1 MTEKIP
7 FRKYGDI
14 TTGEQTFDKDKI
26 FITKFGQKINVY
38 DMIQEN
44 NVDTDIY
51 KIMQK
56 YGYSEEQAK
65 SIMAKGKEGIYADLT
80 GINGL
85 RDLEEKS
92 IKAKELWESLPIEE
106 RRKYDHNINKFLQ
119 NGEETILN
127 EIKTKKEQDEKIK
140 AELEAKATE
149 ENKPKE
155 EKK

>member
-1 MTEKIP
+1 MQNLVPTSDFVVEVRI
-7 FRKYGDI
+7 KYM
-14 TTGEQTFDKDKI
+14 
-26 FITKFGQKINVY
+26 V
-38 DMIQEN
+38 QEN

-65 SIMAKGKEGIYADLT
+65 SVMAKGKEGMYADLT

-85 RDLEEKS
+85 RDIEEKS
-92 IKAKELWESLPIEE
+92 IRARELWESLPLEE

-127 EIKTKKEQDEKIK
+127 EIKAKKEQEEKIK

-149 ENKPKE
+149 ENKQKQE
-155 EKK
+155 IK

>member
-1 MTEKIP
+1 MANETIP

-14 TTGEQTFDKDKI
+14 TVGEQTFDKEKI
-26 FITKFGQKINVY
+26 FIIKFGQKINVY

-92 IKAKELWESLPIEE
+92 IKAKELWESLPLEE

-119 NGEETILN
+119 NGEETIL
-127 EIKTKKEQDEKIK
+127 KTKSLSQNSD
-140 AELEAKATE
+140 
-149 ENKPKE
+149 
-155 EKK
+155 KK